1 MTCQLTGG
9 SQLRATTVT
18 CHAQVHLHACSA
30 IISRNHEIETSMYSL
45 LRKALFIADP
55 ETAHG
60 LALEG
65 LRFGHGIG
73 ATGLLCET
81 ISQPVTVMGL
91 EFPNP
96 VGMAAG
102 MDKNGDYIDA
112 LGSVG
117 FGFVEIGTIT
127 PRPQAGNPKPRVFR
141 IEKANAMINRL
152 GFNNKGVDYLVRQA
166 KRRKFSGVLGI
177 NIGKNFDTANDRAA
191 DDYLICLEKVY
202 PYADY
207 ITVNV
212 SSPNTR
218 GLRDLQDA
226 ELLDRLLGTL
236 NDKRLELTDKC
247 QKRVPLV
254 VKVAPDL
261 DDEQIPGIAE
271 AVARNEFDGLIATNT
286 TISRDAVKGMRH
298 ASEAGGLSGAPVKD
312 RANHVLAMF
321 RAALPAGISL
331 IGTGGITKGEDAAEK
346 MQLGADLVQFY
357 TGFVYK
363 GPDLVSDCLKAIEA
377 QSST

>member
-1 MTCQLTGG
+1 
-9 SQLRATTVT
+9 
-18 CHAQVHLHACSA
+18 
-30 IISRNHEIETSMYSL
+30 MYFL
-45 LRKALFIADP
+45 ARKALFLADP

-65 LRFGHGIG
+65 LRLGHGVG
-73 ATGLLCET
+73 ATRLMCKSRDL
-81 ISQPVTVMGL
+81 PVTVMGL

-112 LGSVG
+112 LGSLG
-117 FGFVEIGTIT
+117 FGFIEIGTVT
-127 PRPQAGNPKPRVFR
+127 PRPQPGNPKPRIFR
-141 IEKANAMINRL
+141 LEKANAMINRL
-152 GFNNKGVDYLVRQA
+152 GFNNKGVDHLVRQA
-166 KRRKFSGVLGI
+166 AKHRFKGILGI
-177 NIGKNFDTANDRAA
+177 NIGKNFDTPNDKAV

-202 PYADY
+202 PHADY
-207 ITVNV
+207 ITINI

-226 ELLDRLLGTL
+226 EQLNSLLSAL
-236 NDKRLELTDKC
+236 NNKRLELADEL

-261 DDEQIPGIAE
+261 EVEQIPAMADVVIK
-271 AVARNEFDGLIATNT
+271 NEFDGLIATNT

-298 ASEAGGLSGAPVKD
+298 ANEQGGLSGAPVKD
-312 RANHVLAMF
+312 KSDHVLAMF
-321 RAALPAGISL
+321 RKHLPPEIAL
-331 IGTGGITKGEDAAEK
+331 IGTGGITSGEDAAK
-346 MQLGADLVQFY
+346 KIQLGANLVQFY

-363 GPDLVSDCLKAIEA
+363 GPDLVGDCLKAIAA
-377 QSST
+377 QRSV

>member
-1 MTCQLTGG
+1 
-9 SQLRATTVT
+9 
-18 CHAQVHLHACSA
+18 
-30 IISRNHEIETSMYSL
+30 MYSL
-45 LRKALFIADP
+45 IRKALFIADP

-65 LRFGHGIG
+65 LRLGYGVG
-73 ATGLLCET
+73 ATHLLCKT
-81 ISQPVTVMGL
+81 MNLPVTVMGL

-112 LGSVG
+112 LGSGGVG
-117 FGFVEIGTIT
+117 FIEVGTVT
-127 PRPQAGNPKPRVFR
+127 PRAQQGNPRPRIFR

-152 GFNNKGVDYLVRQA
+152 GFNNKGVDYLVQQA
-166 KRRKFSGVLGI
+166 RKHRFKGILGI
-177 NIGKNFDTANDRAA
+177 NIGKNFDTPNDKAA

-207 ITVNV
+207 ITINI

-218 GLRDLQDA
+218 GLRDLQDT
-226 ELLDRLLGTL
+226 EQFNSLLAVL
-236 NDKRLELTDKC
+236 NKRRLELADEF

-261 DDEQIPGIAE
+261 EDRQIPGMAE
-271 AVARNEFDGLIATNT
+271 VVVQNEFDGLIATNT
-286 TISRDAVKGMRH
+286 TISRDAVVGMQH
-298 ASEAGGLSGAPVKD
+298 ANEQGGLSGAPVLEM
-312 RANHVLAMF
+312 ANHILAEF
-321 RAALPAGISL
+321 RAHLPADIAL
-331 IGTGGITKGEDAAEK
+331 IGTGGIITGEDAAEK
-346 MQLGADLVQFY
+346 IRLGADLVQFY

-363 GPDLVSDCLKAIEA
+363 GPDLVGECVKAIGA
-377 QSST
+377 QNSA

>member
-1 MTCQLTGG
+1 
-9 SQLRATTVT
+9 
-18 CHAQVHLHACSA
+18 
-30 IISRNHEIETSMYSL
+30 MYFL
-45 LRKALFIADP
+45 ARKALFLTDP

-65 LRFGHGIG
+65 LRLGHGLG
-73 ATGLLCET
+73 ATRLLCK
-81 ISQPVTVMGL
+81 SRDLPVTVMGL

-112 LGSVG
+112 LGDLG
-117 FGFVEIGTIT
+117 FGFIEIGTVT
-127 PRPQAGNPKPRVFR
+127 PRPQPGNPKPRIFR
-141 IEKANAMINRL
+141 LEKANAMINRL

-166 KRRKFSGVLGI
+166 KKRRFKGTLGI
-177 NIGKNFDTANDRAA
+177 NIGKNFDTPNEKAV
-191 DDYLICLEKVY
+191 DDYLLCLDKVY

-207 ITVNV
+207 ITINI

-226 ELLDRLLGTL
+226 EQLNALLSAL
-236 NDKRLELTDKC
+236 NTRRLELADEL

-261 DDEQIPGIAE
+261 EDEQIPGMAE
-271 AVARNEFDGLIATNT
+271 IVIQNEFDGLIATNT
-286 TISRDAVKGMRH
+286 TISRQAVKGMRH
-298 ASEAGGLSGAPVKD
+298 ADEQGGLSGAPLKD
-312 RANHVLAMF
+312 QSDHVLAEF
-321 RAALPAGISL
+321 RTHLPPEIAL
-331 IGTGGITKGEDAAEK
+331 IGTGGITSGEDAARK
-346 MQLGADLVQFY
+346 IQLGANLVQFY

-363 GPDLVSDCLKAIEA
+363 GPELVSDCLKAIEA
-377 QSST
+377 HKSE

>member
-1 MTCQLTGG
+1 
-9 SQLRATTVT
+9 
-18 CHAQVHLHACSA
+18 
-30 IISRNHEIETSMYSL
+30 MYSL
-45 LRKALFIADP
+45 IRRALFIADP

-65 LRFGHGIG
+65 LRLGYGVG
-73 ATGLLCET
+73 ATHLLCKT
-81 ISQPVTVMGL
+81 HDLPVNVMGL
-91 EFPNP
+91 QFPNP

-112 LGSVG
+112 LGSLG
-117 FGFVEIGTIT
+117 FGFIEVGTVT
-127 PRPQAGNPKPRVFR
+127 PRPQPGNPKPRIFR

-152 GFNNKGVDYLVRQA
+152 GFNNKGVDHLVKQA
-166 KRRKFSGVLGI
+166 KKHRFRGILGI
-177 NIGKNFDTANDRAA
+177 NIGKNFDTPNNKAA

-207 ITVNV
+207 ITINI

-226 ELLDRLLGTL
+226 GQFDSLLATL
-236 NDKRLELTDKC
+236 NTRRLELADEY

-254 VKVAPDL
+254 IKVAPDL
-261 DDEQIPGIAE
+261 EDDQIPAMAG
-271 AVARNEFDGLIATNT
+271 VVVRNEFDGLIATNT
-286 TISRDAVKGMRH
+286 TISREAVKGMPH
-298 ASEAGGLSGAPVKD
+298 ADEQGGLSGAPVKD
-312 RANHVLAMF
+312 RADHVLAEF
-321 RAALPAGISL
+321 RAHLPAEIAL

-346 MQLGADLVQFY
+346 IQLGADLVQFY

-363 GPDLVSDCLKAIEA
+363 GPDLVDDCLKAIEA
-377 QSST
+377 QRPE